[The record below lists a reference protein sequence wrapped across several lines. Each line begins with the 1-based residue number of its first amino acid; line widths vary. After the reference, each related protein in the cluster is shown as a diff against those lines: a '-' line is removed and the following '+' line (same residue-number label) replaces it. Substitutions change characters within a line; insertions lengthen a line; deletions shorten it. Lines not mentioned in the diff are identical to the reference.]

1 MCGDGP
7 IARKLVKRW
16 QAIFAAV
23 VLFLTGA
30 VSGGLATKL
39 YLLKT
44 SKPASR
50 PAPASPQAPWAA
62 QRMDFLRRVSSRL
75 DLTPDQKARLDKIIE
90 ASQERMRELWEPV
103 APQAQAEFQQVRTQ
117 MEALLTEPQKA
128 KLQAILAERKNHAQ
142 AEGTDRRWR
151 DGRWRG
157 QEEGADAARAKR
169 PEASGPCAWEADGR
183 GWIDLLPPEDLR
195 GWTRVPVP
203 SGIPLGRGQWH
214 VDPGQGTLVCDG
226 DGGHDMLLCD
236 REYGN
241 AIFHFEFRYPKMEGK
256 TGYNSGAYVRNS
268 PDGLIWHQAQFGDA
282 SGGFLFGESPRFF
295 TLAREVK
302 DGRIKPAGEWNT
314 VEITAV
320 GSKLTLWVNG
330 AVTCTYDGCS
340 RPRGYLGFEGE
351 GYRIEFRQIKVKELP

>member
-1 MCGDGP
+1 M
-7 IARKLVKRW
+7 KRW

-39 YLLKT
+39 YLLNT
-44 SKPASR
+44 SQPASR

-75 DLTPDQKARLDKIIE
+75 DLTPDQKLRLDKIIE
-90 ASQERMRELWEPV
+90 ASQERMRQLWEPV

-117 MEALLTEPQKA
+117 MEALLTEPQRA
-128 KLQAILAERKNHAQ
+128 KLQAILAERKSHVQ

-151 DGRWRG
+151 EGRRRG
-157 QEEGADAARAKR
+157 QEGAAGDDRAER
-169 PEASGPCAWEADGR
+169 PCAWEADR
-183 GWIDLLPPEDLR
+183 QGWADLLPPGDLR

-203 SGIPLGRGQWH
+203 PGTALGRGQWH
-214 VDPGQGTLVCDG
+214 VDAERGTLVCDG

-241 AIFHFEFRYPKMEGK
+241 AVFHFEFRYPKVEGK

-302 DGRIKPAGEWNT
+302 EGRIKPAGEWNT
-314 VEITAV
+314 VEIAAV
-320 GSKLTLWVNG
+320 DAKLTLWVNG
-330 AVTCTYDGCS
+330 AVTCVYDGCS
-340 RPRGYLGFEGE
+340 RPCGRLGFEGE